1 MVTVDTIKILLH
13 NTNTTENELI
23 ETLIDSA
30 KQFVKTYTGC
40 KYIDERFDNVIIKM
54 VLEDYNR
61 LGSEGISSQSIA
73 GTSESYNNDYSDQ
86 IYKQLKRFRKV
97 KFV

>member
-1 MVTVDTIKILLH
+1 MVTVDTIKTLLH
-13 NTNTTENELI
+13 NTTDKNELI

-30 KQFVKTYTGC
+30 KTFVKTYTGC
-40 KYIDERFDNVIIKM
+40 KYIDDKFDNVIIKM
-54 VLEDYNR
+54 VLEDFNR

-73 GTSESYNNDYSDQ
+73 GASESYNSDYSDS

-97 KFV
+97 KFI